1 MSAADGPDLDP
12 LYREHPDGFVAARNA
27 IAKDLRD
34 AGDREEADA
43 VKKLPRPSA
52 AAWLLNRAA
61 LTSPE
66 LLEAFAKASGE
77 LEEAQRRALE
87 GEDEGATG
95 WRAAAARER
104 DAVRAVVDAA
114 ERGAIEAGHRPAA
127 RAVDLVDE
135 TLRAASA
142 DPELRE
148 RVIAGRV
155 EREQSVATIGTL
167 EVSAPP
173 RRGRARK
180 PPDPKKRDAAQ
191 ARRELK
197 RLERQ
202 LAEAEAREERLR
214 ARVGDAAEAVRREK
228 AELAEAKRETTA
240 LRRQAKAAER
250 RAEAGPA

>member
-1 MSAADGPDLDP
+1 MGASAGPDLDP

-27 IAKDLRD
+27 IAKDLRA
-34 AGDREEADA
+34 AGDREAADRVA
-43 VKKLPRPSA
+43 KLRRPSA
-52 AAWLLNRAA
+52 AAWLLNRVA
-61 LTSPE
+61 LTAPD
-66 LLEAFAKASGE
+66 LLDAFAKAASK

-87 GEDEGATG
+87 GEDEGAAG

-114 ERGAIEAGHRPAA
+114 ESGAKDAGHPPTA
-127 RAVDLVDE
+127 RAADLVDE

-148 RVIAGRV
+148 RVVGGRV

-167 EVSAPP
+167 GVSPPP

-180 PPDPKKRDAAQ
+180 DADPKKRDAAQ

-202 LAEAEAREERLR
+202 LADAEAREERLR
-214 ARVGDAAEAVRREK
+214 ARVDDAAEALRREQ
-228 AELAEAKRETTA
+228 AELAEAKRETAA

-250 RAEAGPA
+250 RSSAADA